1 MRSAAAVIGLLWGL
15 LNLLASYLMVTSAFL
30 SKTAAKE
37 GIASQA
43 SLLLGGIAIGY
54 FTIAL
59 LRQCALMLR
68 ERGSGRAGPG
78 L

>member
-1 MRSAAAVIGLLWGL
+1 VRRSAAVVGLVWGL
-15 LNLLASYLMVTSAFL
+15 VNLLAAYIMVTSAFL

-59 LRQCALMLR
+59 LRQCVRMLR
-68 ERGSGRAGPG
+68 ERGPGRAGASS
-78 L
+78 

>member
-1 MRSAAAVIGLLWGL
+1 MRRTAAILGLLWGL

-54 FTIAL
+54 FTIVL
-59 LRQCALMLR
+59 LRQCVRMLR
-68 ERGSGRAGPG
+68 QRGPGRAGAG
-78 L
+78 G